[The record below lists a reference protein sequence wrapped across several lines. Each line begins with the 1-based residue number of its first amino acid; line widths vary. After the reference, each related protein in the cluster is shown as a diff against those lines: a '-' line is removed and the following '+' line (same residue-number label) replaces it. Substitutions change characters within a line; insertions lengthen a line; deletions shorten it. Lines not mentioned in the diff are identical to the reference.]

1 MAPAMRPA
9 AFPAS
14 TAFLLTALC
23 CAATAHAARIP
34 SDAASVGAYFSY
46 DNAAADATVDLIQ
59 QAQRR
64 VLLAGYAYVP
74 PAVAGALRDARA
86 RGVEVRVVLVRSA
99 RAGKYSGAGYLK
111 SAGIDVAIDTRH
123 DDPAPRFVIVDDSVA
138 LTTLTEGA
146 PTHAE
151 TVNVFHRAPELA
163 QSYAQSFW
171 RLYRQAGGL

>member
-9 AFPAS
+9 AF
-14 TAFLLTALC
+14 LLAALG
-23 CAATAHAARIP
+23 CAASAHASPIP
-34 SDAASVGAYFSY
+34 SDAASVGTYFSY
-46 DNAAADATVDLIQ
+46 DNAAADATVDLIG

-74 PAVAGALRDARA
+74 PAVAAALRTARS
-86 RGVEVRVVLVRSA
+86 RGIEVRVVLVRSS

-111 SAGIDVAIDTRH
+111 SAGIDVAIDSRH
-123 DDPAPRFVIVDDSVA
+123 GDPAPRFVIVDDSVA
-138 LTTLTEGA
+138 LTTLSDDAAART
-146 PTHAE
+146 E
-151 TVNVFHRAPELA
+151 TVNVFQRAPELA